1 MEIRDGSGVRRFAT
15 YREPRRELPP
25 IEVSRFDPATGEH
38 ISGPVTDTAR
48 YRMAAARR
56 PEPSKREI
64 EEARAAAE
72 AEGASIARAMAA
84 RRRKRKPAT
93 SRRVPVEVDG
103 KRYETIKEAAL
114 SIGGSYTGLFNA
126 LAAGKRFKGHAVRR
140 LGR

>member
-1 MEIRDGSGVRRFAT
+1 MRRIGND
-15 YREPRRELPP
+15 REPRRELPP
-25 IEVSRFDPATGEH
+25 IEVSRFNPATGEH
-38 ISGPVTDTAR
+38 ISGPETDTAR

-64 EEARAAAE
+64 EEARTAAE

-84 RRRKRKPAT
+84 RRKKRKPAV

-126 LAAGKRFKGHAVRR
+126 LERGKRFKGHEVRR
-140 LGR
+140 IQR